1 MTRWKMFILAAVFAA
16 GVFVPGHRAAGV
28 RGDGE
33 TKPNEVDVQ
42 ISRAGVGASSV
53 PALGEGPGRYT
64 VVRAAESPGAQAS
77 EARVYGVKVAPRL
90 EGGAVRVSLSVLSG
104 RFDEA
109 ASCEQIKALREEPA
123 VTYLVRRGETV
134 RVTQFEGLGV
144 EPFELK
150 VVSAEGRGE
159 NNRQTGC
166 CTCAGGPC
174 CVPKGQECKRCFS
187 CICCVA

>member
-1 MTRWKMFILAAVFAA
+1 MTRWKMLILAAVLAA
-16 GVFVPGHRAAGV
+16 CVFVPGV
-28 RGDGE
+28 SGDGE
-33 TKPNEVDVQ
+33 TKPNELDVQ
-42 ISRAGVGASSV
+42 ISRAGVGESSV

-64 VVRAAESPGAQAS
+64 VIRAAESTGAQAS

-90 EGGAVRVSLSVLSG
+90 EGDAVRVSLSVLSG

-123 VTYLVRRGETV
+123 ATYLVRKGETV
-134 RVTQFEGLGV
+134 RVTRFEGLGV

-150 VVSAEGRGE
+150 VVSAEGGGE
-159 NNRQTGC
+159 KNRQTGC

-174 CVPKGQECKRCFS
+174 CVPKGQECRRCFS